1 MYPELF
7 TIGDFTVSSFGAMVA
22 AAFAVAFWISGAEFR
37 RKGMSAD
44 LHERVFLFSLA
55 GGIIGAKLL
64 FLLENV
70 SLGELLSRPLD
81 HLLLRGGLT
90 FYGGFFLAL
99 AAAFAATKRH
109 GESFWKVLDA
119 SAPALALA
127 YAVGRGGCFLVGDD
141 YGVASDLPWAMSFP
155 LGSPPVFETV
165 HPTQLYEIMAMSLVF
180 ALLWR
185 MRKAERPAGQL
196 AGAYLALA
204 GTERFLV
211 EFIRTT
217 TESPLPG
224 LSVAQ
229 VMAVAIVAVG
239 AAKYATSSGRKDGGG
254 RRHVPHEETPDN

>member
-1 MYPELF
+1 MFPELF
-7 TIGDFTVSSFGAMVA
+7 RIGDFTVSSFGAMVA
-22 AAFAVAFWISGAEFR
+22 AAFAAAFWISGREFK

-44 LHERVFLFSLA
+44 LHERIFLFSLA

-64 FLLENV
+64 FLLENI
-70 SLGELLSRPLD
+70 SPGELLSRPLD
-81 HLLLRGGLT
+81 YLLLRGGLT

-99 AAAFAATKRH
+99 AAAFVVTRRH

-119 SAPALALA
+119 AAPALALA
-127 YAVGRGGCFLVGDD
+127 YAVGRAGCFLVGDD

-155 LGSPPVFETV
+155 LGSPPVLETV
-165 HPTQLYEIMAMSLVF
+165 HPTQLYEIIAMSLVF

-185 MRKAERPAGQL
+185 MRKVESPEGWL

-229 VMAVAIVAVG
+229 VMAAAIVVVG
-239 AAKYATSSGRKDGGG
+239 AGKYAACSRRKNRDI
-254 RRHVPHEETPDN
+254 RRLTPNERTPDN

>member
-1 MYPELF
+1 MFPELF
-7 TIGDFTVSSFGAMVA
+7 SIGDFTVTSFGAMVA
-22 AAFAVAFWISGAEFR
+22 AAFAAAFWISGREFR

-44 LHERVFLFSLA
+44 LHERIFLFSLA

-64 FLLENV
+64 FLLENI
-70 SLGELLSRPLD
+70 SLAELLSRPAD
-81 HLLLRGGLT
+81 YLLLRGGLT

-99 AAAFAATKRH
+99 AAAFAVTKRH

-119 SAPALALA
+119 AAPALALA
-127 YAVGRGGCFLVGDD
+127 YAVGRVGCFLVGDD

-165 HPTQLYEIMAMSLVF
+165 HPTQLYEVVAMSLVF
-180 ALLWR
+180 ALLWKI
-185 MRKAERPAGQL
+185 RKTERPEGWL
-196 AGAYLALA
+196 AGAYLMLA
-204 GTERFLV
+204 GTERFLI

-229 VMAVAIVAVG
+229 LMAVALVVVG
-239 AAKYATSSGRKDGGG
+239 GSKYADAS
-254 RRHVPHEETPDN
+254 RRRAKRER

>member
-1 MYPELF
+1 MFPELF
-7 TIGDFTVSSFGAMVA
+7 RIGDFTVTSFGAMVA
-22 AAFAVAFWISGAEFR
+22 AAFAAAFWISGAEFK

-44 LHERVFLFSLA
+44 LHERIFLFSLA

-70 SLGELLSRPLD
+70 SLSEIFSRPAD
-81 HLLLRGGLT
+81 YLLLRGGLT

-99 AAAFAATKRH
+99 AAAFAVTKRH

-119 SAPALALA
+119 TAPALALA
-127 YAVGRGGCFLVGDD
+127 YAVGRVGCFLVGDD

-165 HPTQLYEIMAMSLVF
+165 HPTQVYEIVAMSLVF
-180 ALLWR
+180 ALLWKI
-185 MRKAERPAGQL
+185 RKRERPEGWL
-196 AGAYLALA
+196 AGAYLVLA
-204 GTERFLV
+204 GTERFLI

-229 VMAVAIVAVG
+229 LMAVALVVVG
-239 AAKYATSSGRKDGGG
+239 GKKYADAS
-254 RRHVPHEETPDN
+254 RRRAKRER